1 MDIAN
6 SNHIDSANKGSLSHL
21 SLLLEPV
28 SYLGTGQ
35 EDWRKAFPN
44 IIGRSDSMQKML
56 QNVHKIA
63 RSDCSVLICGESGT
77 GKELI
82 ANALHRLSHRSK
94 EKIITINCSAIPEN
108 LLESAF
114 FGHVKG
120 AFTGASAYHP
130 GYFETAHGGSIFL
143 DEIGDMPPMMQ
154 AKLLRVV
161 QEKKVCPVGSNEERN
176 ADVRIIAATNV
187 DLPKAVAENHF
198 RQDLFYRLNVLP
210 ITVPPLRERGTDLL
224 DLLDHF
230 IEISNRKHFIQH
242 SCYLTSTTQQYLMRY
257 PWPGNVRELQNL
269 VERLVVISGGGPIA
283 EDLLPQEYRQE
294 GSIEHNAPRQQ
305 QTPIVQPLN
314 IPVVQKAFDAEMVA
328 TPASHQWGVLPQE
341 GLDLIKM
348 IESLENSYILQ
359 ALQRTGNN
367 KNQAARLLGLNR
379 TTLVERIKKRK
390 LAPLNAPS
398 EEL

>member
-1 MDIAN
+1 MNIAN
-6 SNHIDSANKGSLSHL
+6 CDHIDSANKGSLAHISM
-21 SLLLEPV
+21 LLEPT
-28 SYLGTGQ
+28 SYEGTGQ

-44 IIGRSDSMQKML
+44 IIGESEPMQKMK
-56 QNVHKIA
+56 QIAHKIA

-94 EKIITINCSAIPEN
+94 ERIITINCSAIPEN
-108 LLESAF
+108 LLESHF

-120 AFTGASAYHP
+120 AFTGANNYHP
-130 GYFETAHGGSIFL
+130 GYFESAHRGSVFL
-143 DEIGDMPPMMQ
+143 DEIGDMPPAMQ

-161 QEKKVCPVGSNEERN
+161 QEKKVCPVGSNEEKN

-187 DLPKAVAENHF
+187 DLAKAVAENHF
-198 RQDLFYRLNVLP
+198 RHDLFYRLNVLP
-210 ITVPPLRERGTDLL
+210 INVPPLRERGTDILL
-224 DLLDHF
+224 LLDHF
-230 IEISNRKHFIQH
+230 LEISNRKHFIK
-242 SCYLTSTTQQYLMRY
+242 SPCYLTETTRQLLVSYR
-257 PWPGNVRELQNL
+257 WPGNVRQVQNL
-269 VERLVVISGGGPIA
+269 VERLVVISGGGPIDA
-283 EDLLPQEYRQE
+283 DLLPPEFKLEQVVDVPAPHIQ
-294 GSIEHNAPRQQ
+294 GAVAHIQSTMISIKEKPTDLACAP
-305 QTPIVQPLN
+305 TN
-314 IPVVQKAFDAEMVA
+314 
-328 TPASHQWGVLPQE
+328 HQWGILPEE
-341 GLDLIKM
+341 GIDLIKM

-379 TTLVERIKKRK
+379 TTLVERIKKRR